1 MQTLAAFC
9 LIADIS
15 STALVI
21 LLTVPAIRTLLESAV
36 RRFHGLNR
44 YLCEFYVDQDGEAN
58 RASIATTKKKFERMF
73 ITVAVI
79 GGGIT
84 ASTRAVVL
92 GAMFSFNIW
101 AQIVHWVS
109 NFCLCP
115 RMLVSNDHRR

>member
-58 RASIATTKKKFERMF
+58 RASIAATKKKFERMF

-79 GGGIT
+79 GGGYN
-84 ASTRAVVL
+84 
-92 GAMFSFNIW
+92 SFNAGSCAW
-101 AQIVHWVS
+101 S
-109 NFCLCP
+109 NVFLQHLGTD
-115 RMLVSNDHRR
+115 RSLGE